1 MTADATRV
9 RITEIKKESD
19 LCSLFIRDFNAMPGW
34 RCYPETGGFDVL
46 AVHNDG
52 RQIGVEAKLTLN
64 AKVAQ
69 QILPNP
75 RDDFNGKPGPDYR
88 LVIVSRLTESSEGIA
103 RMLNMLGV
111 RVIAPRLS
119 RMSSQGEEYTFEEFH
134 GVLEAKG
141 STASYGYE
149 YMFDWNPAER
159 CRIPPVLQDLP
170 AGVPSPVKI
179 SPWKESA
186 IKVVALMRRQG
197 FVTAKQITSH
207 GMGMTAWT
215 QPKGMKQAWL
225 RKGAARGQWVE
236 TEHMPPFD
244 IQHPELYQMAL
255 KALDEEAENQF
266 SLV

>member
-1 MTADATRV
+1 MSSMQAQAARPRAGTVA
-9 RITEIKKESD
+9 
-19 LCSLFIRDFNAMPGW
+19 
-34 RCYPETGGFDVL
+34 ETFKGD
-46 AVHNDG
+46 
-52 RQIGVEAKLTLN
+52 
-64 AKVAQ
+64 
-69 QILPNP
+69 P
-75 RDDFNGKPGPDYR
+75 
-88 LVIVSRLTESSEGIA
+88 

-119 RMSSQGEEYTFEEFH
+119 RMSSQGEEYTFDEFH
-134 GVLEAKG
+134 NVLEARG

-159 CRIPPVLQDLP
+159 CRLPPVLQDLP

>member
-1 MTADATRV
+1 MTAEATRV

-19 LCSLFIRDFNAMPGW
+19 LCTLFIRDFNAMPGW

-46 AVHNDG
+46 AVHDDG

-69 QILPNP
+69 QVLPNP
-75 RDDFNGKPGPDYR
+75 HDDFIGKPGPDYR

-111 RVIAPRLS
+111 RVIAPKLS
-119 RMSSQGEEYTFEEFH
+119 RFSSLGEEYTFGEFREL
-134 GVLEAKG
+134 LEAQG
-141 STASYGYE
+141 STAKYGKE

-159 CRIPPVLQDLP
+159 CHLPPMPQDLP

-179 SPWKESA
+179 TPWKESA
-186 IKVVALMRRQG
+186 IRVVALMRRQG
-197 FVTAKQITSH
+197 FVTAKQISAH
-207 GMGMTAWT
+207 GIGVSAWT
-215 QPKGMKQAWL
+215 QPNGKKQAWL
-225 RKGAARGQWVE
+225 KKGAVRGQWVE

-244 IQHPELYQMAL
+244 IQHPELYAFAVNEL
-255 KALDEEAENQF
+255 EAAAEGQF